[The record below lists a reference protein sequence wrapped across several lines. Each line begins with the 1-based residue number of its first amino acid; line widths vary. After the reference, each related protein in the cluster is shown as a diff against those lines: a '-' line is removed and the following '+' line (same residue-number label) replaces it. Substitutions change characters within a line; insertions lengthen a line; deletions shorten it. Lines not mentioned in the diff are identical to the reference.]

1 MKTTDYSRIA
11 TLEELRTARKKL
23 SDIITV
29 SERRFSSRIGSAL
42 QIFSLG
48 KIVLP
53 LIKKLRDAISGTP
66 FAKS

>member
-1 MKTTDYSRIA
+1 MKKTDYSRIA

-23 SDIITV
+23 SDTITV

>member
-23 SDIITV
+23 SDTIIV

>member
-23 SDIITV
+23 SDTITV

-53 LIKKLRDAISGTP
+53 LVKKLRSSISGTP
-66 FAKS
+66 FA

>member
-1 MKTTDYSRIA
+1 MKTADYSRIE

-23 SDIITV
+23 SDTITV

-48 KIVLP
+48 KIILP
-53 LIKKLRDAISGTP
+53 LVKKLRSSISGTP

>member
-23 SDIITV
+23 SDTITV
-29 SERRFSSRIGSAL
+29 SERRFYSRIGSAL

-48 KIVLP
+48 KIILP
-53 LIKKLRDAISGTP
+53 LVKKLRSSISGTP
-66 FAKS
+66 FA

>member
-1 MKTTDYSRIA
+1 
-11 TLEELRTARKKL
+11 LEELRTARKKL
-23 SDIITV
+23 SDTITV

>member
-1 MKTTDYSRIA
+1 MKTTDYSRIE

-23 SDIITV
+23 SDTITV
-29 SERRFSSRIGSAL
+29 SERRFSFRIGSAL

-48 KIVLP
+48 KIILP
-53 LIKKLRDAISGTP
+53 LVKKLRSSISGTP

>member
-23 SDIITV
+23 SDTITV

-48 KIVLP
+48 KIILP
-53 LIKKLRDAISGTP
+53 LVKKLRSSISGTP